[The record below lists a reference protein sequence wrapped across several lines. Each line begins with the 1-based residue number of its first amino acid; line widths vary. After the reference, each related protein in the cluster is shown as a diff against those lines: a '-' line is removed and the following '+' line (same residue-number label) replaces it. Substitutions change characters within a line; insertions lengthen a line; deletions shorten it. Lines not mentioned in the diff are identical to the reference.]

1 MVAIARRGSRSGE
14 SGSRQATVD
23 AARSRFTR
31 DGYAAQ
37 AGRADERGDGQGPG
51 DAAGLRRRLGRHIER
66 ALLNVRVP
74 YGTSGKEYLWL
85 TDVRRN
91 PDGSYDGIVTG
102 EVLHIS
108 DLHEGSS
115 YHAARS
121 VAVD

>member
-1 MVAIARRGSRSGE
+1 MNAAMAKG
-14 SGSRQATVD
+14 QATLPDFD
-23 AARSRFTR
+23 AA
-31 DGYAAQ
+31 
-37 AGRADERGDGQGPG
+37 
-51 DAAGLRRRLGRHIER
+51 LGRHIER